1 MSKHQEKIKEILSH
15 FEIKNSDL
23 LDVPFTEINNSEN
36 NRKAYGIDW
45 IMRGR
50 ADRKV
55 RIVIDYDAD
64 FPKMILRIFPKD
76 NHPEEAEQKV
86 CSHPS
91 K

>member
-1 MSKHQEKIKEILSH
+1 
-15 FEIKNSDL
+15 
-23 LDVPFTEINNSEN
+23 
-36 NRKAYGIDW
+36 
-45 IMRGR
+45 MRGR

-64 FPKMILRIFPKD
+64 FPKMILRIFPRD
-76 NHPEEAEQKV
+76 NHPEEAEEKA